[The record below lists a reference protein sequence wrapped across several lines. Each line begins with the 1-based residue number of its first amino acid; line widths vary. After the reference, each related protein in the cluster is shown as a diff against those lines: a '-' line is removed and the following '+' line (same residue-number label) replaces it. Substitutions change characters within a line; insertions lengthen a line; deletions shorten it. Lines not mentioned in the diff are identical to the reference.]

1 MPDASDRSGR
11 QPRTRPADRTPPPP
25 RCVRVPGFVL
35 ISRSVRGVDR
45 VELAGELTMATAGLL
60 DTELILLQHRPA
72 APNLLLDLTD
82 VTVLDVMG
90 VQSLRRADELAR
102 CRGGMRLG
110 LPIAQVPRQLLG
122 LATEHGWLPPA
133 FRPATPTL

>member
-11 QPRTRPADRTPPPP
+11 QPRTRPADRTPRPP
-25 RCVRVPGFVL
+25 RCARVPGFVL

-60 DTELILLQHRPA
+60 DTELLLLQHGRA
-72 APNLLLDLTD
+72 ASDLVLDLTD
-82 VTVLDVMG
+82 ITVLDVMG
-90 VQSLRRADELAR
+90 VQSLRRAEEVAR
-102 CRGGMRLG
+102 SRCGVRLG
-110 LPIAQVPRQLLG
+110 LPVAQLPRQLLG

-133 FRPATPTL
+133 FRPATPAL